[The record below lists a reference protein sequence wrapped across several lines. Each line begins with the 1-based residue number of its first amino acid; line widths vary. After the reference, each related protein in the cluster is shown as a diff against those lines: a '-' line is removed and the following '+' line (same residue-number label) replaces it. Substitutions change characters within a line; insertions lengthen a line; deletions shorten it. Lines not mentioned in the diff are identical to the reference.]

1 VAPEGAAA
9 AAAAAAAQRK
19 GELEA
24 LEERVR
30 AELQEAMAGEESES
44 EGSLWEAEEAEAEVV
59 EKPAVHAPVEVP
71 DEEMTTY
78 EDDQRKANDERV
90 LQQLQQVVD
99 ETNERNRQRA
109 VLNNPAYTFVIPDT
123 AMDQV
128 ENAMPSITRIEGL
141 STLYD
146 ETTTA

>member
-1 VAPEGAAA
+1 
-9 AAAAAAAQRK
+9 
-19 GELEA
+19 
-24 LEERVR
+24 
-30 AELQEAMAGEESES
+30 
-44 EGSLWEAEEAEAEVV
+44 
-59 EKPAVHAPVEVP
+59 VP